1 MMIRNIIF
9 DLGGVMINLSFKR
22 MQEELQKL
30 GADPSAFFVKS
41 SAKDASTISDGIS
54 ASDLIKGYQTGDVE
68 TDEFLGMLQKCCAKL
83 VSKDEIVNAWN
94 SCLDGLPKERLEMV
108 KSLRAKGYKTFILS
122 NINDLHWEYIKQE
135 YFKKQGYKVSHLFDA
150 AFCSHEVHM
159 AKPDPLIYRHVLKEI
174 GSNGDDCLFIDDS
187 SINVEIAM
195 NEGIPSEW
203 LDLTKENVIEL
214 INRINISAPSRNYGR
229 RQYT

>member
-1 MMIRNIIF
+1 MKAKNIIF
-9 DLGGVMINLSFKR
+9 DLGGVLIDLSFKR

-41 SAKDASTISDGIS
+41 SAKEASTISDGIS
-54 ASDLIKGYQTGDVE
+54 ASDLIKGYQTGDVG
-68 TDEFLGMLQKCCAKL
+68 TDKFIGMLQKCCAKP

-94 SCLDGLPKERLEMV
+94 SCLDGLPEERLEMV
-108 KSLRAKGYKTFILS
+108 KSLRAKGYKTYILS

-135 YFKKQGYKVSHLFDA
+135 YFEKQGYKVSDLFDA

-174 GSNGDDCLFIDDS
+174 GSNGDDSLFIDDS
-187 SINVEIAM
+187 SINVEIAKKK
-195 NEGIPSEW
+195 GIPSEW
-203 LDLTKENVIEL
+203 LDVTKENVIEQ
-214 INRINISAPSRNYGR
+214 INRMKL
-229 RQYT
+229 